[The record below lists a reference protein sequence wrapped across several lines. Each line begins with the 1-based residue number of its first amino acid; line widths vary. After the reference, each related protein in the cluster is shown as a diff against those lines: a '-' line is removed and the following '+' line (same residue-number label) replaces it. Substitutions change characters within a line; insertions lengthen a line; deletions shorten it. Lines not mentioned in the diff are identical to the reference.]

1 MKIDWNKKYTTIAM
15 YVFLVVVSCLFVF
28 LTISNFDSI
37 RSWWNKFVTMMHPF
51 IIGVVLAYLLNFIL
65 NLYERV
71 LFSYKPFNLMSP
83 KVKRGLGILCAYISA
98 LMLIMLFFAFVLPQ
112 VIDSINGL
120 ISSIP
125 KYLSNISVYATEI
138 SNKIYV
144 PQEQM
149 DLLVTAINDSVNSI
163 IAFIANLLPIII
175 DKAFSV
181 TSSILNIVMGI
192 IISIYILIDKER
204 FAALSKKIAYAILD
218 KQRVI
223 KLIDFIKYSENIF
236 SRFIGGK
243 ILDSAIIGVLTFIIL
258 VIAKIPY
265 TVLIAVIIGV
275 TNVIPVFGPFI
286 GAIPCVIILFF
297 IDPSKAL
304 WFILIIIII
313 QQIDGNIIG
322 PYILGDSVGVSAFWI
337 LFSVLIFS
345 KMFGIVGMVI
355 GVPIFAVFYSLIKTI
370 VEEKLKKKRLP
381 LKTEDYL

>member
-1 MKIDWNKKYTTIAM
+1 MKIDWNKKYTTISM

-149 DLLVTAINDSVNSI
+149 NLLVTAINDSVNSI

-181 TSSILNIVMGI
+181 TSSILNIIMGI

-265 TVLIAVIIGV
+265 TVLIAVVIGV

>member
-181 TSSILNIVMGI
+181 TSGILNIIMGI

-223 KLIDFIKYSENIF
+223 KLIGFIKYSENIF

>member
-181 TSSILNIVMGI
+181 TSSILNIIMGI

-265 TVLIAVIIGV
+265 TVLIAVVIGV

-370 VEEKLKKKRLP
+370 VEEKLKKKRLS

>member
-1 MKIDWNKKYTTIAM
+1 
-15 YVFLVVVSCLFVF
+15 
-28 LTISNFDSI
+28 
-37 RSWWNKFVTMMHPF
+37 
-51 IIGVVLAYLLNFIL
+51 
-65 NLYERV
+65 
-71 LFSYKPFNLMSP
+71 
-83 KVKRGLGILCAYISA
+83 LGILCAYISA

-243 ILDSAIIGVLTFIIL
+243 ILDSVIIGVLTFIIL

-355 GVPIFAVFYSLIKTI
+355 GVPIFAVFYLLIKTI

>member
-138 SNKIYV
+138 SNKIYI

>member
-138 SNKIYV
+138 SNKIYI

-265 TVLIAVIIGV
+265 NVLIAVIIGV

>member
-37 RSWWNKFVTMMHPF
+37 KSWWNKFVTMMHPF

-120 ISSIP
+120 ISIIP

-138 SNKIYV
+138 SNKIYI

>member
-181 TSSILNIVMGI
+181 TSSILNIIMGI

-265 TVLIAVIIGV
+265 TILIAVVIGV

>member
-370 VEEKLKKKRLP
+370 VEEKLKKKRLS

>member
-138 SNKIYV
+138 SNKIYI

-265 TVLIAVIIGV
+265 TVLIAVVIGV

-345 KMFGIVGMVI
+345 KFFGVVGMIV
-355 GVPIFAVFYSLIKTI
+355 GVPIFAVIYSLIKAFI
-370 VEEKLKKKRLP
+370 EEKLSKKGLP
-381 LKTEDYL
+381 LKTDDYL

>member
-355 GVPIFAVFYSLIKTI
+355 GVPIFAVFYLLIKTI

>member
-138 SNKIYV
+138 SNKIYI

-370 VEEKLKKKRLP
+370 VEEKLKKKRLS